1 MAENAEEK
9 IRVLIVDDIP
19 ETRENLRKLLYFEN
33 DIEVVGAA
41 ISGEEGIQMAKEL
54 QPHIVLMDI
63 NMPGLDGI
71 TASEA
76 ISQEVPMAQVIMMSV
91 QGEADYLRRSMLA
104 GAREFLIKPFSSDE
118 LVSSIRKPFSSDELV
133 SSIRRVYE
141 LGAAQRAR
149 YQAPA
154 PPVSVTAQR
163 QPPTPEELGKVISV
177 FSPKG
182 GTGCS
187 TIATNLAIA
196 LQMETEAKVVL
207 VDGSLQFGDA
217 AVLLNL
223 KPVRTIVD
231 LVPHMAELD
240 GELVHSVIVPHSSGI
255 KTLLAP
261 PRPEMADLV
270 VPDHMKRI
278 LEELKKTF
286 DFIVVDT
293 WTSLH
298 DLVLTIMDIS
308 DRIVL
313 IATPDIPS
321 IKNTKL
327 FFEVTEAL
335 GYSPEKVF
343 LTINKVDRRSGI
355 RAEDIETGIK
365 HPVAATLALDER
377 VAALAANQGAPF
389 VLSAANS
396 LIAQSVVNLAHQ
408 LLDTLVEKEEV
419 VETTAASAGEKLT
432 QRFRFSR

>member
-9 IRVLIVDDIP
+9 IQILIVDDIP

-41 ISGEEGIQMAKEL
+41 INGEEGIQMAKDLE
-54 QPHIVLMDI
+54 PHIVLMDI
-63 NMPGLDGI
+63 NMPGMDGI
-71 TASEA
+71 TSSEA
-76 ISQEVPMAQVIMMSV
+76 ISQEVPVAQIIMMSV
-91 QGEADYLRRSMLA
+91 QAEADYLRRSMLA

-118 LVSSIRKPFSSDELV
+118 LVST
-133 SSIRRVYE
+133 IRRVYE
-141 LGAAQRAR
+141 LGAVQRAR

-154 PPVSVTAQR
+154 PPVMAAQG
-163 QPPTPEELGKVISV
+163 QPPPQELGKVISV

-187 TIATNLAIA
+187 TIATNLAVA
-196 LQMETEAKVVL
+196 LQMETGAKVVL
-207 VDGSLQFGDA
+207 VDGSLQFGDV

-223 KPVRTIVD
+223 QPVRTIAD
-231 LVPHMAELD
+231 LVPHIDELD
-240 GELVHSVIVPHSSGI
+240 GELVNSVIVPHSSGI

-270 VPDHMKRI
+270 VPDHMKKI

-286 DFIVVDT
+286 DCIVVDT

-298 DLVLTIMDIS
+298 DLVLAIMDVS

-313 IATPDIPS
+313 ITTPDIPS

-335 GYSPEKVF
+335 GYPPEKVF
-343 LTINKVDRRSGI
+343 LTINRVDRRSSI

-365 HPVAATLALDER
+365 HPIAATLALDER
-377 VAALAANQGAPF
+377 MAALAANQGTPF

-396 LIAQSVVNLAHQ
+396 PLAQSVVNLARQ
-408 LLDTLVEKEEV
+408 LLDTLVEKEV
-419 VETTAASAGEKLT
+419 AETTAALAEEKPAP
-432 QRFRFSR
+432 RFRFSR

>member
-1 MAENAEEK
+1 MAENPEEK
-9 IRVLIVDDIP
+9 IQVLIVDDIP

-41 ISGEEGIQMAKEL
+41 VSGEDGIQMAKEL
-54 QPHIVLMDI
+54 RPHVVLMDI
-63 NMPGLDGI
+63 NMPGIDGI

-76 ISQEVPMAQVIMMSV
+76 ISQEVPTAQVIMMSV

-118 LVSSIRKPFSSDELV
+118 LVST
-133 SSIRRVYE
+133 IRRVYE
-141 LGAAQRAR
+141 LGAVHRAR
-149 YQAPA
+149 YEVPV
-154 PPVSVTAQR
+154 PPISATAQR
-163 QPPTPEELGKVISV
+163 QPLPSEELGKVITV

-187 TIATNLAIA
+187 TIAANLAVA

-207 VDGSLQFGDA
+207 VDGSLQFGDV

-231 LVPHMAELD
+231 LVPHINELD
-240 GELVHSVIVPHSSGI
+240 GELINSVLVPHPSGI

-286 DFIVVDT
+286 DCIVVDT

-298 DLVLTIMDIS
+298 DLVLTIMDVS

-313 IATPDIPS
+313 VTTPDIPS

-335 GYSPEKVF
+335 GYSSQKAF
-343 LTINKVDRRSGI
+343 LTVNKVDRRSGI
-355 RAEDIETGIK
+355 RAEDIEAGIK

-377 VAALAANQGAPF
+377 VATVASNQGAPF

-396 LIAQSVVNLAHQ
+396 PLAQGMVSLARQ
-408 LLDTLVEKEEV
+408 LLDTLIEKEEV
-419 VETTAASAGEKLT
+419 AETTAALAEEKPAP
-432 QRFRFSR
+432 RFRFSR

>member
-1 MAENAEEK
+1 MTGNAEGK

-63 NMPGLDGI
+63 NMPGVDGI

-118 LVSSIRKPFSSDELV
+118 LVSSIR
-133 SSIRRVYE
+133 RVYE
-141 LGAAQRAR
+141 LGAVQRAR
-149 YQAPA
+149 YRAPA
-154 PPVSVTAQR
+154 PPLTVAAER
-163 QPPTPEELGKVISV
+163 QPLPPEELGKVISV

-196 LQMETEAKVVL
+196 LQMETDARVVL
-207 VDGSLQFGDA
+207 VDGSLQFGDV

-231 LVPHMAELD
+231 LVPHMDELD
-240 GELVHSVIVPHSSGI
+240 GELIDSVIVPHSSGI

-261 PRPEMADLV
+261 LRPEMADLV
-270 VPDHMKRI
+270 VPDHMKKI
-278 LEELKKTF
+278 LEELKRTF
-286 DFIVVDT
+286 DCIVVDT

-298 DLVLTIMDIS
+298 DLVLTIMDVS

-313 IATPDIPS
+313 ITTPDIPS
-321 IKNTKL
+321 VKNVKL

-335 GYSPEKVF
+335 GYPPEKVF
-343 LTINKVDRRSGI
+343 LAVNKVDRRSNI
-355 RAEDIETGIK
+355 RAEDIEAGIK
-365 HPVAATLALDER
+365 HPVAATLALDAQ
-377 VAALAANQGAPF
+377 VVTLAANQGAPL

-396 LIAQSVVNLAHQ
+396 LIAQGMVNLARR

-419 VETTAASAGEKLT
+419 AETAAASTGVKPAL
-432 QRFRFSR
+432 RFRFSR

>member
-54 QPHIVLMDI
+54 EPHIVLMDI
-63 NMPGLDGI
+63 NMPGVDGI
-71 TASEA
+71 TAGEA
-76 ISQEVPMAQVIMMSV
+76 ISQEVPAAQVIMMSV

-118 LVSSIRKPFSSDELV
+118 LVSSIR
-133 SSIRRVYE
+133 RVYE

-149 YQAPA
+149 YRAPA
-154 PPVSVTAQR
+154 PPVSATAQR
-163 QPPTPEELGKVISV
+163 QPLPPEELGKVISV

-196 LQMETEAKVVL
+196 LQTETEARVVL
-207 VDGSLQFGDA
+207 VDGSLQFGDI

-223 KPVRTIVD
+223 KPIRTIAD
-231 LVPHMAELD
+231 LVPHMGELD
-240 GELVHSVIVPHSSGI
+240 GELIHSVMIPHSSGI

-298 DLVLTIMDIS
+298 DLVLTIMDVS

-313 IATPDIPS
+313 ITTPDIPS

-335 GYSPEKVF
+335 GYPPEKVF
-343 LTINKVDRRSGI
+343 LTINKVDRRSSI

-377 VAALAANQGAPF
+377 VATPAANQGAPF
-389 VLSAANS
+389 VFSAANS
-396 LIAQSVVNLAHQ
+396 AIAQSMVDLAHQ
-408 LLDTLVEKEEV
+408 LLDTLVEKEGV
-419 VETTAASAGEKLT
+419 VETTETPTGEKLA
-432 QRFRFSR
+432 QRFRFYK

>member
-118 LVSSIRKPFSSDELV
+118 LVSSIR
-133 SSIRRVYE
+133 RVYE

-149 YQAPA
+149 YRAPA

-163 QPPTPEELGKVISV
+163 QLPTPEELGKVISV

-196 LQMETEAKVVL
+196 LQMETEAKVIL
-207 VDGSLQFGDA
+207 VDGSLQFGDV

-223 KPVRTIVD
+223 KPIRTIVD
-231 LVPHMAELD
+231 LVPHMNELD
-240 GELVHSVIVPHSSGI
+240 GELVHSIIIPHSSGI

-261 PRPEMADLV
+261 PRPEMADLI

-335 GYSPEKVF
+335 GYPPEKVF
-343 LTINKVDRRSGI
+343 LTINKVDRRGGI

-396 LIAQSVVNLAHQ
+396 PIAQSVVNLAHQ

-419 VETTAASAGEKLT
+419 VETTAASAGEKLA

>member
-54 QPHIVLMDI
+54 EPHIVLMDI
-63 NMPGLDGI
+63 NMPGVDGI
-71 TASEA
+71 TAGEA
-76 ISQEVPMAQVIMMSV
+76 ISQEVPASQVIMMSV

-118 LVSSIRKPFSSDELV
+118 LVSSIR
-133 SSIRRVYE
+133 RVYE

-154 PPVSVTAQR
+154 PPVSATAQR
-163 QPPTPEELGKVISV
+163 RPPPPEELGKVISV

-196 LQMETEAKVVL
+196 LQAETEAKVVL
-207 VDGSLQFGDA
+207 VDGSLQFGDI

-223 KPVRTIVD
+223 KPVRTIAD
-231 LVPHMAELD
+231 LVPHMNELD
-240 GELVHSVIVPHSSGI
+240 GELIHSVMIPHSSGI

-286 DFIVVDT
+286 DFIIVDT

-298 DLVLTIMDIS
+298 DLVLTIMDVS

-313 IATPDIPS
+313 ITTPDIPS

-335 GYSPEKVF
+335 GYPPEKVF
-343 LTINKVDRRSGI
+343 LTINKVDRRSSI

-365 HPVAATLALDER
+365 HRVAATLALDER
-377 VAALAANQGAPF
+377 VATPAANQGAPF
-389 VLSAANS
+389 VFSAANS
-396 LIAQSVVNLAHQ
+396 AIAQGMVDLARQ
-408 LLDTLVEKEEV
+408 LLDTLVEKEKV
-419 VETTAASAGEKLT
+419 VETTEAPAGEKLA
-432 QRFRFSR
+432 QRFRFYK

>member
-9 IRVLIVDDIP
+9 IQVLIVDDIP

-41 ISGEEGIQMAKEL
+41 ISGEEGIQMAEEL

-63 NMPGLDGI
+63 NMPGVDGI

-76 ISQEVPMAQVIMMSV
+76 ISQGVPTAQIIMMSV

-104 GAREFLIKPFSSDE
+104 GAREFLVKPFSSDE
-118 LVSSIRKPFSSDELV
+118 LVST
-133 SSIRRVYE
+133 IRRVYE

-163 QPPTPEELGKVISV
+163 QPLLPEELGKVISV

-187 TIATNLAIA
+187 TIAINLAIA
-196 LQMETEAKVVL
+196 LRMETEARVVL
-207 VDGSLQFGDA
+207 VDGSLQFGDV

-223 KPVRTIVD
+223 KPIRTIAD
-231 LVPHMAELD
+231 LVPHVNELD
-240 GELVHSVIVPHSSGI
+240 KELVNSVLIPHSSGI

-270 VPDHMKRI
+270 VPEHMKKI
-278 LEELKKTF
+278 LEELKKSF
-286 DFIVVDT
+286 DCIVVDT
-293 WTSLH
+293 LTSLH
-298 DLVLTIMDIS
+298 DLMLTIMDVS

-313 IATPDIPS
+313 ITTPDIPS

-335 GYSPEKVF
+335 GYPPEKVF
-343 LTINKVDRRSGI
+343 LTINKVDRRGSI

-365 HPVAATLALDER
+365 HPVSASLALDER
-377 VAALAANQGAPF
+377 VATLAANQGTPF
-389 VLSAANS
+389 VLSTANS
-396 LIAQSVVNLAHQ
+396 PIAQSVIALAHQ
-408 LLDTLVEKEEV
+408 LLDTLIEKEEV
-419 VETTAASAGEKLT
+419 ADTTAASAGEKSVL
-432 QRFRFSR
+432 RFRFSR